1 MTRPTQDQGLT
12 LSALSDLP
20 GRLMVAHTHPLR
32 GTWKCFW
39 RHTNDLGPCRTR
51 AVSTLPSPA
60 FHLAR
65 ASLGQS
71 GARTLRWVLLTAGPL
86 WDCGRAQSP
95 PQASLA
101 GRSHL
106 SHWKGIEKRFGE
118 APFSFRVRYQ
128 PRSTGRPQRAPQFW
142 PWSHLETKRW
152 VHILKILMSPS

>member
-51 AVSTLPSPA
+51 AVSMLPSPA
-60 FHLAR
+60 SHLAW

-71 GARTLRWVLLTAGPL
+71 GARNTQVGAADSRAFVGL
-86 WDCGRAQSP
+86 WQSP
-95 PQASLA
+95 EPSPGL
-101 GRSHL
+101 
-106 SHWKGIEKRFGE
+106 
-118 APFSFRVRYQ
+118 P
-128 PRSTGRPQRAPQFW
+128 GRPFTSQP
-142 PWSHLETKRW
+142 LEGD
-152 VHILKILMSPS
+152 